1 MRIAES
7 AAPILDPEERT
18 TILKKVRRQSLMA
31 AKGTRRKSTSAPAHA
46 PPGAHLAQHRAQL
59 GSHAAAAAAVAA
71 HAAAQGGGAA
81 ANNANAANTANAAT
95 TGADADGEAVSR
107 LLDRAE
113 YTGSL
118 LQSLRPLVDDSVSRR
133 RVDDLSGTH
142 VDRVRC
148 AMMKQAVKRRL
159 KHDGSAEEEEEPV
172 DQALVDKKLD
182 MDALWTL
189 RHNLERLENIVELQ
203 LASRRPPTAAE
214 NAIAAALRAAAAASE
229 ADAAEAALESLRLA
243 GEALA
248 SKQEHARF
256 RAAQKKMGNRILSLK
271 AAAMLVAREEDNIR
285 RYTNVVVRPI
295 LDRRANKMNA
305 IHSAIHDGNSSSG
318 YDSAGSGGDN
328 GGDRVGES
336 GGDKVGGGS
345 VGGHGGSGSG
355 GGRSDED
362 SEGSEIDATDDD
374 DNSDGSNDVDGDDDA
389 YSARVESAGELWQRG
404 QLEGFE
410 KKQRKKKREARK
422 KETKEA
428 KEAKNEPEPV
438 ENKSYEQRLE
448 NIDTFLADKN
458 NKDNKSQ
465 AGITQVLRSSGVG
478 DALTSSITSQRRK
491 KMLGFA
497 EELRELEENC
507 TEGTFHMESSAA
519 HAQSKTKEMEE
530 QGRRIQ
536 GVVVPALASA
546 TARHDGVMGLQD
558 HTERLQHHIGW
569 VSDVIRDIDG
579 YVYMTCLY
587 WCMRRSRSYDGMV
600 HYSI

>member
-7 AAPILDPEERT
+7 AAAILDPEERT

-31 AKGTRRKSTSAPAHA
+31 AKGKRRQSASAPAHA

-81 ANNANAANTANAAT
+81 ANAANAAKTAT

-118 LQSLRPLVDDSVSRR
+118 LQNLRPLVDDSVSCR
-133 RVDDLSGTH
+133 RVDELSSTH

-148 AMMKQAVKRRL
+148 AMMRLAVKRRL
-159 KHDGSAEEEEEPV
+159 KHEGSAEEEEEEPV

-229 ADAAEAALESLRLA
+229 ADAAAAALESLRLA

-248 SKQEHARF
+248 SKQELARF
-256 RAAQKKMGNRILSLK
+256 KAAQKNMGNRILSLK
-271 AAAMLVAREEDNIR
+271 AAAMLVAREEDKIR
-285 RYTNVVVRPI
+285 LYTNVVVRPI

-305 IHSAIHDGNSSSG
+305 THSAIHDGNSSSG
-318 YDSAGSGGDN
+318 YDSAGSGGDR
-328 GGDRVGES
+328 GDERIGEIR
-336 GGDKVGGGS
+336 DDRVGGGS
-345 VGGHGGSGSG
+345 VGGYGSSDSG

-362 SEGSEIDATDDD
+362 SGGSGIDATDDD

-389 YSARVESAGELWQRG
+389 YSTRVESAGTLWQQD

-422 KETKEA
+422 KKAKEA
-428 KEAKNEPEPV
+428 KENEPEPV
-438 ENKSYEQRLE
+438 ENASYEERLK

-458 NKDNKSQ
+458 NKDDTSQ
-465 AGITQVLRSSGVG
+465 AVRTQVMRSSGVG
-478 DALTSSITSQRRK
+478 DALASSITTERRK

-497 EELRELEENC
+497 EELRELEEGC

-546 TARHDGVMGLQD
+546 TARHGGVMGLQD

-569 VSDVIRDIDG
+569 VSDVIRDIDE
-579 YVYMTCLY
+579 YVHMNGLY
-587 WCMRRSRSYDGMV
+587 WFIRRSMMV
-600 HYSI
+600 